1 MTVLNKGLI
10 LLAQGLLLAGCT
22 MAPRYERPALPVP
35 AAPTGAP
42 QADETPPLA
51 WNAFFTDARLR
62 RVITLAL
69 ANNRDLRIALAHVA
83 EARARAHVQG
93 ADLFPTITAGA
104 GGTIERVPPGLSGV
118 TSQASGTGSRYDIYQ
133 AQVGVSAW
141 EVDLFGRVRSLTKA
155 AQDQYFA
162 SAANRRAAQ
171 VTLVSEVATAWL
183 QLVADREQL
192 RIAGETADS
201 FEQTLKITQ
210 ARATMGVS
218 SDLDIHQA
226 ETSYQQAR
234 SDVARLTTT
243 IAQDHNALDL
253 LAGTPIAD
261 DLLPAGQDG
270 SDATITSL
278 PGGLASHVLLKRPD
292 VQAAEFQ
299 LKAAN
304 ANIGAARA
312 AFFPNISLTAAFGTL
327 SLGLSNLFGSGSQN
341 WSVAPTI
348 SVPIFDAGRNIAN
361 LHEAKATQ
369 DEMVATY
376 EKAIQTAF
384 REMADALARRATI
397 GDQLGAQEKRA
408 NAAQGALKISQARY
422 EEGVDPF
429 LTTLDSQ
436 RSYYTARQ
444 DLVTTRLTRQTN
456 AVELYRALGGGLS
469 DGDARTSGA

>member
-1 MTVLNKGLI
+1 MTVLKKGLM
-10 LLAQGLLLAGCT
+10 LLAPGLLLAGCT

-35 AAPTGAP
+35 AAPAGAP
-42 QADETPPLA
+42 QADEAPPLA

-62 RVITLAL
+62 QVITLAL
-69 ANNRDLRIALAHVA
+69 ANNRDLRIAMAHVA

-93 ADLFPTITAGA
+93 ADLFPTIKAGA
-104 GGTIERVPPGLSGV
+104 GGTIERVPAGLGGV
-118 TSQASGTGSRYDIYQ
+118 TGPVAGTGSRYDIYQ

-141 EVDLFGRVRSLTKA
+141 EVDLFGRVRSLTQA

-183 QLVADREQL
+183 QLVSDREQL
-192 RIAGETADS
+192 RIARETADT
-201 FEQTLKITQ
+201 FDQTLKITQ

-218 SDLDIHQA
+218 SDLDIRQA
-226 ETSYQQAR
+226 ETTYQQAR

-243 IAQDHNALDL
+243 IAQDRNALDL

-278 PGGLASHVLLKRPD
+278 PGGLASRVLLKRPD

-327 SLGLSNLFGSGSQN
+327 SLSLSNLFGNGSQN
-341 WSVAPTI
+341 WSVAPTV

-384 REMADALARRATI
+384 REVADALARRATI

-408 NAAQGALKISQARY
+408 EAAQGALKISRARY

-456 AVELYRALGGGLS
+456 AVELYRALGGGMAGS
-469 DGDARTSGA
+469 